1 MIYYMLIYLFMN
13 MGAFLGVVLFALKTG
28 TDEISAYAGLYQKDP
43 FLTLCLSLC
52 LFSLAGFPPLAGFF
66 GKLYL
71 FWAGIQAGAY
81 TLVFVGLV
89 TSVASIYYYVRV
101 VKLMV
106 VKEPSEVVQKY
117 TPTDWTLPGMR
128 SLQIGLVFTLVN
140 TVALGLASPILNF
153 TKDSI
158 QNTPILTTTPLAK
171 ADKNA
176 P

>member
-1 MIYYMLIYLFMN
+1 
-13 MGAFLGVVLFALKTG
+13 
-28 TDEISAYAGLYQKDP
+28 
-43 FLTLCLSLC
+43 
-52 LFSLAGFPPLAGFF
+52 
-66 GKLYL
+66 
-71 FWAGIQAGAY
+71 
-81 TLVFVGLV
+81 
-89 TSVASIYYYVRV
+89 
-101 VKLMV
+101 MV

-158 QNTPILTTTPLAK
+158 QNTPILTTAPLAK
-171 ADKNA
+171 AEKNA